1 MFTHGLFDPQKAMV
15 LVWQNDVAFHVGHK
29 PDAAACE
36 TGPSL
41 DVFKSMISQCI
52 DSTTIALAMGRRFHP

>member
-1 MFTHGLFDPQKAMV
+1 MFAYGLFDAQKAMV

-29 PDAAACE
+29 PYAAACE

-41 DVFKSMISQCI
+41 DVFN
-52 DSTTIALAMGRRFHP
+52 R